1 MQASAPRIALITGAS
16 RGLGRSEAL
25 KLAELGVHLIITYK
39 DSESDAQELVSRI
52 EAQGSRAVALRLDVG
67 ESKSFAAFADS
78 VRRVLADT
86 WQREQLD
93 YLVNNAGI
101 GLVAPFAETTEEQF
115 DLLVD
120 IHLKGTFFLTQK
132 LLPLI
137 RDGGRIINTSS
148 GLARFSLPAMP
159 PMR

>member
-1 MQASAPRIALITGAS
+1 MQASAPRIALISGAS

-86 WQREQLD
+86 WQREQ
-93 YLVNNAGI
+93 
-101 GLVAPFAETTEEQF
+101 
-115 DLLVD
+115 VD
-120 IHLKGTFFLTQK
+120 
-132 LLPLI
+132 
-137 RDGGRIINTSS
+137 
-148 GLARFSLPAMP
+148 
-159 PMR
+159 